1 VTSTW
6 SWSPL
11 VGSLVLVLCS
21 VGLGIYADEGQN
33 VDGPLGWLPEL
44 GTPWVLI
51 AFVGG
56 RLWSRHL
63 VAAALAGPALI
74 SLGLWSYWLYMEV
87 AHGTPI
93 YNMTNDGRGI
103 YWLGLGCALGLA
115 AALSGAFSR
124 RGRLRSVAWALV
136 IAVPLAEGTVAL
148 NTMFGPPLAIPFGLF
163 AVAVALFCRSLS
175 EASWQLTL
183 VAAALW
189 TVCGVA
195 AAGLL
200 MGVL

>member
-1 VTSTW
+1 MASTG
-6 SWSPL
+6 SRSPL
-11 VGSLVLVLCS
+11 AFSLVLVLCS

-51 AFVGG
+51 AFAGG

-63 VAAALAGPALI
+63 VAAALAGPTLI

-103 YWLGLGCALGLA
+103 YWVGLGCALGLA
-115 AALSGAFSR
+115 AGLGGAFSR
-124 RGRLRSVAWALV
+124 RGRLRSVAWALA
-136 IAVPLAEGTVAL
+136 IAVPLAEGIVAW
-148 NTMFGPPLAIPFGLF
+148 NKMFGPPLSIPLALF
-163 AVAVALFCRSLS
+163 AVAAALLGRSLS

-183 VAAALW
+183 VATALW

-195 AAGLL
+195 AAGSL

>member
-1 VTSTW
+1 LT
-6 SWSPL
+6 
-11 VGSLVLVLCS
+11 GSLVLVLCS

-33 VDGPLGWLPEL
+33 VYGPLGWLPEL

-51 AFVGG
+51 AFAGG

-63 VAAALAGPALI
+63 VASAIAGPALI
-74 SLGLWSYWLYMEV
+74 SIGLWSYWLYMEV
-87 AHGTPI
+87 AHGTPV

-124 RGRLRSVAWALV
+124 RGRLS
-136 IAVPLAEGTVAL
+136 IPLA
-148 NTMFGPPLAIPFGLF
+148 LF
-163 AVAVALFCRSLS
+163 AVAVALFGRSLS

-189 TVCGVA
+189 TVGGVA
-195 AAGLL
+195 AAGSL